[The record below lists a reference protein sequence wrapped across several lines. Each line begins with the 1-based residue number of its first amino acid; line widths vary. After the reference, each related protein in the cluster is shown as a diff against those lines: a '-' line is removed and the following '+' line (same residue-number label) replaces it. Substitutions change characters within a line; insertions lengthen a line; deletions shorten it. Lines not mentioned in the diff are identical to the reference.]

1 MTQQPD
7 LFVEAD
13 ERKKPVSAYA
23 AELIRKLPK
32 GFSLSVMDIA
42 NAFEIS
48 PETVRGYIEEGILR
62 RVRGPITKDKAKN
75 KKKKKPRDTG
85 KIIYLSACDLANK
98 LFPAD

>member
-75 KKKKKPRDTG
+75 KPRDTG

>member
-1 MTQQPD
+1 METSQPD

-48 PETVRGYIEEGILR
+48 PETVRGYIDEGILR
-62 RVRGPITKDKAKN
+62 RVRGPITKERAKIEN
-75 KKKKKPRDTG
+75 PRDTG
-85 KIIYLSACDLANK
+85 KILYLSACDLANK
-98 LFPAD
+98 LFPN

>member
-1 MTQQPD
+1 METSQPD

-32 GFSLSVMDIA
+32 GFSLSVADIA

-48 PETVRGYIEEGILR
+48 NETVRGYIDEGLLR
-62 RVRGPITKDKAKN
+62 RVRGPIKKS
-75 KKKKKPRDTG
+75 KKKSKKIRDTG
-85 KIIYLSACDLANK
+85 KVLYLSACDLANH

>member
-62 RVRGPITKDKAKN
+62 RVRGPITKDKAK
-75 KKKKKPRDTG
+75 KKKPRDTG

>member
-1 MTQQPD
+1 MDASQPD

-62 RVRGPITKDKAKN
+62 RVRGPITTDKAK
-75 KKKKKPRDTG
+75 KKKLRDTG

>member
-62 RVRGPITKDKAKN
+62 RVRGPITKDKAK
-75 KKKKKPRDTG
+75 KKKKPRDTG

>member
-1 MTQQPD
+1 METSQPD

-32 GFSLSVMDIA
+32 GFSLSVADIA

-48 PETVRGYIEEGILR
+48 NETVRGYIDEGLLR
-62 RVRGPITKDKAKN
+62 RVRGHGKE
-75 KKKKKPRDTG
+75 RETG
-85 KIIYLSACDLANK
+85 KILYLSACDLANH
-98 LFPAD
+98 LFPAGC

>member
-1 MTQQPD
+1 MTEQPD

-62 RVRGPITKDKAKN
+62 RVRGPITKDKAK
-75 KKKKKPRDTG
+75 KKNPRDTG